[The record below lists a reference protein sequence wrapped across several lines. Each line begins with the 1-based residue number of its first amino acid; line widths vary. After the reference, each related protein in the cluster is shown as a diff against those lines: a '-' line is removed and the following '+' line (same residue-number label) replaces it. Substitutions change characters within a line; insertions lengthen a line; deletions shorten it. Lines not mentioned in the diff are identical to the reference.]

1 MPELPQSTQAASKI
15 KSYLEIAVFN
25 ARAPPVDPG
34 TFQDQIL
41 IKTMPELPSRSRQL
55 PLSNPYV
62 KIAVFNVRAPPVDP
76 GSFQDQTLMEK

>member
-25 ARAPPVDPG
+25 ARSPPVDPG

-62 KIAVFNVRAPPVDP
+62 KMAVFNVRAPPVDS
-76 GSFQDQTLMEK
+76 GSFQDQTLMKK